1 MRRPFFLIV
10 LFCLTICTVAQNVS
24 RPKLVVG
31 IVIDQMRWDYLY
43 RFYPRYTTGGFKRIL
58 SEGFSCENTFIPYT
72 PTATGPGHSCVYTGS
87 VPALHGIAGNT
98 WYDRQ
103 QKKIVYCTDDNSVQ
117 SVGSTSTAGKMSPR
131 NLWANTICDEIKL
144 AQNFHSKTIA
154 IALKDR
160 GSILPGGHTADA
172 AYWFD
177 NASGGWISSTYYMQD
192 LPAWVKALNDKKLP
206 DQYLHKNWNTLYAAN
221 TYTQSSTDVEP
232 YETNLIGGGN
242 TFPHNTDTVTRNK
255 YELFRSTPY
264 GNTYT
269 FDMAKAAIENEKL
282 GASGVTDML
291 ALSFSST
298 DYVGHGFGPN
308 SIEVEDVYLRLD
320 KDLSAFLT
328 YLDAKIGKGQYLL
341 FITADHG
348 VAHIPSFNKEH
359 HLPGGVVNESIM
371 VKQLNDDIKAK
382 YNVTGLIT
390 QIQNYQIY
398 LDDNVITQN
407 NLDKSILKPF
417 IIQSLLKNDF
427 IAMAVDLSNL
437 QQSTIPERLKM
448 VFTNGYNQKLSGDI
462 QFTFKPQ
469 WFEGGEKGSNHGL
482 WNPYDSHIPLLWFGW
497 NVPAGQTNREV
508 YMTDIAATIAGMLHI
523 QMPNACIGKVIEEV
537 KLKK

>member
-1 MRRPFFLIV
+1 MRRSFFIIL
-10 LFCLTICTVAQNVS
+10 LFSLSFCSIAQNIS
-24 RPKLVVG
+24 HPKLVVG

-58 SEGFSCENTFIPYT
+58 TEGFSCENTFIPYT

-117 SVGSTSTAGKMSPR
+117 SVGSNSTAGKMSPK
-131 NLWANTICDEIKL
+131 NLWANTICDEIRL
-144 AQNFHSKTIA
+144 SQNFRNKTIA

-160 GSILPGGHTADA
+160 GSILPGGHTANA

-177 NASGGWISSTYYMQD
+177 NATGGWISSTYYMQD
-192 LPAWVKALNDKKLP
+192 LPDWVKAFNDKKLP
-206 DQYLHKNWNTLYAAN
+206 DQYLHKNWNTLYASN
-221 TYTQSSTDVEP
+221 TYNQSSADVEP

-264 GNTYT
+264 GNTFT

-308 SIEVEDVYLRLD
+308 SMEVEDIYLRFD
-320 KDLSAFLT
+320 KDLSLFLT
-328 YLDAKIGKGQYLL
+328 YLDTKIGKGQYLL

-348 VAHIPSFNKEH
+348 VAHVPAFNKEH
-359 HLPGGVVNESIM
+359 HLPGGIVNESNM
-371 VKQLNDDIKAK
+371 VKQLNDDLKAK

-407 NLDKSILKPF
+407 NLDKPALKQF

-427 IAMAVDLSNL
+427 IAIAFDLSNV

-469 WFEGGEKGSNHGL
+469 WFEGGEKGATHGL

-497 NVPAGQTNREV
+497 NVRAGQTNREV
-508 YMTDIAATIAGMLHI
+508 YMYDIAPTIAAMLHV
-523 QMPNACIGKVIEEV
+523 QMPNACIGKAIEEV